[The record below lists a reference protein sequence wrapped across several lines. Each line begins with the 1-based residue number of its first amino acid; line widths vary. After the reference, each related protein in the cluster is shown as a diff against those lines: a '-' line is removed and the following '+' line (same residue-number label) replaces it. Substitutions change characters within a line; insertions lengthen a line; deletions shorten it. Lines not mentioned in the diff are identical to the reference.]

1 MDIDRSVSVEKTKKS
16 NKTMIK
22 NAITYACLAGEP
34 NKRERE
40 SILSKLDGVEAEH
53 FIILF
58 KTFGRSV
65 SFL

>member
-1 MDIDRSVSVEKTKKS
+1 ML
-16 NKTMIK
+16 K
-22 NAITYACLAGEP
+22 NAITYVCLAGEP

-40 SILSKLDGVEAEH
+40 SILQKLDGVEAEH

-65 SFL
+65 RYL